1 MDVVTNEEGIDGD
14 AIPERDQHN
23 QDTNNVDMIDEEP
36 NSDVDMFSDD
46 ENPNNGQNRRE
57 SELEL
62 AKVLA
67 KTDKELFEEGFAVS
81 DKVKRST
88 WYNERKERYAD
99 QKLEGLSSQEMLST
113 FSQNPLS
120 VQDSLAMKNRLKHLP
135 KQERANKTIL
145 KSIQDTID
153 ALQNTPGHVAKGY
166 CSSCHTS
173 QVWNARHTKC

>member
-67 KTDKELFEEGFAVS
+67 KQTKSCLKRDSQFLTRSKEVRGTM
-81 DKVKRST
+81 K
-88 WYNERKERYAD
+88 ERKGMQIRSW
-99 QKLEGLSSQEMLST
+99 KVSVVRKCC
-113 FSQNPLS
+113 PLS
-120 VQDSLAMKNRLKHLP
+120 HKILFLF
-135 KQERANKTIL
+135 KTHC
-145 KSIQDTID
+145 Q
-153 ALQNTPGHVAKGY
+153 
-166 CSSCHTS
+166 
-173 QVWNARHTKC
+173 

>member
-67 KTDKELFEEGFAVS
+67 KQTKSCLKRDSQFLTRSKEVRGTM
-81 DKVKRST
+81 K
-88 WYNERKERYAD
+88 ERKGMQIRSW
-99 QKLEGLSSQEMLST
+99 KVSVVRKIC
-113 FSQNPLS
+113 PLS
-120 VQDSLAMKNRLKHLP
+120 HKILFLF
-135 KQERANKTIL
+135 KTHW
-145 KSIQDTID
+145 Q
-153 ALQNTPGHVAKGY
+153 
-166 CSSCHTS
+166 
-173 QVWNARHTKC
+173 